1 MAAATSLSTYNRK
14 RNFALTPEPRARTAR
29 GTGDTFVVQQHW
41 ATREHFDL
49 RLEVD
54 GAMKSWAVTRGPS
67 NDPKDKRL
75 AVRVEDHPM
84 DYNSFEGTIP
94 KPQYGGGTVMIWDR
108 GTWNAIEGDAVS
120 GLRAGKLKIE
130 FHGSRMRGVYNLVR
144 MQGRGGKRENWL
156 LIKDKDE
163 YAKSP
168 SDLLKANQK
177 SIATGRTRKEIE
189 EGTQPRETS
198 PSYLPEFIKP
208 MLCGVAAM
216 PPDGPNWLHEIKYD
230 GYRLQIAKRGPAVV
244 IRTRE
249 GLDWTNKFTGIA
261 KAAGRIRAESFVI
274 DGEAVVL
281 GDDGLSDFAL
291 LQQALKRGHSNFVF
305 MAFDLLWLN
314 GKDLRKSPLTERK
327 VALRKLV
334 GRNEGAL
341 RFVQHL
347 TGNGPVVFDKATS
360 AGAEG
365 IISKKANATYR
376 SERSSSWLKIKL
388 NKRED
393 VAIVGYTPSLSG
405 RKFGAL
411 VAAFG
416 NGKSMRIAGRVGTG
430 FNATEMNSIFS
441 QLAEMRRL
449 SPPAGLQA
457 AELAPRNTV
466 WVEPKLRAE
475 VAMTGLT
482 ENRQLRHP
490 RFLALRNP
498 APHRKSMP
506 VKQSQKKHAR
516 HLVEITHAD
525 RIVFSSAKVTKGDV
539 ANYYSRVAELIMPH
553 LTDRPVS
560 FLRVPENIDKETF
573 FQRHPLNGMSR
584 GIQSVPDP
592 ERKHDDY
599 IVIEDADGLRTCAQF
614 GVIELHGWGS
624 RLPQLASPDRA
635 VFDFDPDPSVPFE
648 QVNAAAF
655 QLRKLIEALDLQCFP
670 LLSGGKGI
678 HVVVPLDRTQSW
690 EDIETFTKGLAKG
703 LANAEPET
711 FIATASKE
719 RRKGKIYIDW
729 LRNKMTATAIVPWS
743 LRARKFASI
752 AVPLSWNAIKK
763 AKSADAYS
771 IHSKGLR
778 DGWPGFFSIRQ
789 SLPREVLQTL
799 KLLIER

>member
-1 MAAATSLSTYNRK
+1 MAAATRSLSIYNRK
-14 RNFALTPEPRARTAR
+14 RNFALTPEPRAKKAR
-29 GTGDTFVVQQHW
+29 GRGDAFVVQRHW

-108 GTWNAIEGDAVS
+108 GTWNLIEGDAAE
-120 GLRAGKLKIE
+120 GLQAGKLKIE

-144 MQGRGGKRENWL
+144 MQGRGEKRENWL
-156 LIKDKDE
+156 LIKEKDE

-189 EGTQPRETS
+189 EGTPPRKTS

-208 MLCGVAAM
+208 MLCEIAAE
-216 PPDGPNWLHEIKYD
+216 PPDGTNWLHEIKYD
-230 GYRLQIAKRGPAVV
+230 GYRLQIAKRGREVI

-261 KAAGRIRAESFVI
+261 KAASRVRAESYVI

-291 LQQALKRGHSNFVF
+291 LQQALKRGRSNFVF
-305 MAFDLLWLN
+305 MAFDLLSLN
-314 GKDLRKSPLTERK
+314 EKDLRKSPLTERK

-334 GRNEGAL
+334 GRGEGAL

-347 TGNGPVVFDKATS
+347 KGDGPVVFDKATRG
-360 AGAEG
+360 GAEG
-365 IISKKANATYR
+365 IISKKANSAYR

-393 VAIVGYTPSLSG
+393 VAIVGYTPSASG

-411 VAAFG
+411 VTAFG
-416 NGKSMRIAGRVGTG
+416 NGKALRIAGRVGTG
-430 FNATEMNSIFS
+430 FNATEMHSIFS
-441 QLAEMRRL
+441 RLAEMRRL
-449 SPPAGLQA
+449 SPPARLQA

-498 APHRKSMP
+498 TRYQKSIPAKQPRKKP
-506 VKQSQKKHAR
+506 EGQV
-516 HLVEITHAD
+516 VEITHAD
-525 RIVFSSAKVTKGDV
+525 RMVFPSAKITKGDV
-539 ANYYSRVAELIMPH
+539 AEYYSRIASFIMPY
-553 LTDRPVS
+553 LERRLVS
-560 FLRVPENIDKETF
+560 FLRAPESIDKETF

-584 GIQSVPDP
+584 GIKRVPDP
-592 ERKHDDY
+592 DRKHDDY
-599 IVIEDADGLRTCAQF
+599 LVIEDADGLRTCAQF

-624 RLPQLASPDRA
+624 RLPKLANPDRA
-635 VFDFDPDPSVPFE
+635 VFDLDPDPTVPFE
-648 QVNAAAF
+648 QVKAAAF
-655 QLRKLIEALDLQCFP
+655 QLRKLIEALELQCFP
-670 LLSGGKGI
+670 LLTGGKGI

-703 LANAEPET
+703 LANANPET

-743 LRARKFASI
+743 LRARKSASI
-752 AVPLSWNAIKK
+752 AVPLSWSAMKK

-771 IHSKGLR
+771 IRSKGLR
-778 DGWPGFFSIRQ
+778 DGWAGFFSIKQ
-789 SLPREVLQTL
+789 SLPQEVFQTL
-799 KLLIER
+799 KQFM